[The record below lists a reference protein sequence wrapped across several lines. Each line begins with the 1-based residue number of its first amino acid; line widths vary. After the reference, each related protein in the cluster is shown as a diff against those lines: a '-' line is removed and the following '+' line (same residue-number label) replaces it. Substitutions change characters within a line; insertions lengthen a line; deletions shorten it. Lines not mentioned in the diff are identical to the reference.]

1 LREFDAPTAGG
12 RVVWE
17 DGIFVAIQLG
27 RTSAVR
33 WGSNLSSW
41 AYMAGSILNCSGET
55 GGDVEYAAGAKVKE
69 ETRGID
75 SAPRAASDAKN

>member
-1 LREFDAPTAGG
+1 
-12 RVVWE
+12 
-17 DGIFVAIQLG
+17 
-27 RTSAVR
+27 
-33 WGSNLSSW
+33 
-41 AYMAGSILNCSGET
+41 MAGSILNCSGET